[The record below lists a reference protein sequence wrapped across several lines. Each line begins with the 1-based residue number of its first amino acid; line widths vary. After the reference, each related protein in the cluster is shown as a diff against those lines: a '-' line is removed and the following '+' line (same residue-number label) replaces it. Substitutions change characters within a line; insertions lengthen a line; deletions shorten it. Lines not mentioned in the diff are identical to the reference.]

1 MLATI
6 TKVILLIRLMNLFS
20 GLRCKFKL
28 CLNDS
33 VLNETLDISRS
44 KSDTMCRMIKWGQNF
59 PTGSNPIVTELSGK
73 PKFGLGFGDFVVF
86 LK

>member
-33 VLNETLDISRS
+33 VLNETLDISRR
-44 KSDTMCRMIKWGQNF
+44 KSDTMCRMVEWVITSLWVRIISR
-59 PTGSNPIVTELSGK
+59 P
-73 PKFGLGFGDFVVF
+73 D
-86 LK
+86 